1 MENNALELLLDRKYK
16 NETYTIGNLYVDGEW
31 FCNTLEDRDRGL
43 SQTMPLEEIKRQKVY
58 GETAIPTGRYEVR
71 MDIVSPKYNGVK
83 WYKDNFGGRMPRLES
98 VKGFSGILIHS
109 GNTALDSNGCILV
122 GMNKAKGKVLDSRA
136 TFQKLWKILE
146 QARKAGKTIY
156 LTVQ

>member
-31 FCNTLEDRDRGL
+31 FCNALEDKDRGL
-43 SQTMPLEEIKRQKVY
+43 SQTMSLEEIKETKVY

-83 WYKDNFGGRMPRLES
+83 WYKDNFGGRMPRLEN

-136 TFQKLWKILE
+136 TFQKLWKVLE
-146 QARKAGKTIY
+146 KAKKAGKTIY

>member
-1 MENNALELLLDRKYK
+1 MENNTLELLLDRKYRK
-16 NETYTIGNLYVDGEW
+16 ETYTIGNLYVDGEW
-31 FCNTLEDRDRGL
+31 FCNALEDKDRGL
-43 SQTMPLEEIKRQKVY
+43 SQTMTLEEINKIKVY

-71 MDIVSPKYNGVK
+71 MNIVSPKYNGVK

-122 GMNKAKGKVLDSRA
+122 GLNKAKGKVLDSRA
-136 TFQKLWKILE
+136 TFQKLWKVLE
-146 QARKAGKTIY
+146 QARKAGRTIY
-156 LTVQ
+156 LTVK

>member
-1 MENNALELLLDRKYK
+1 MENDTLELLLDRKYK
-16 NETYTIGNLYVDGEW
+16 KETYTIGNLYVDGEW
-31 FCNTLEDRDRGL
+31 FCNALEDKDRGL
-43 SQTMPLEEIKRQKVY
+43 KSSMSLEEIKETKVY

-136 TFQKLWKILE
+136 TFQKLWKVLE
-146 QARKAGKTIY
+146 QARKAGKKIY

>member
-1 MENNALELLLDRKYK
+1 MENNTLELLLDRKYRK
-16 NETYTIGNLYVDGEW
+16 ETYTIGNLYVDGEW
-31 FCNTLEDRDRGL
+31 FCNALEDKDRGL
-43 SQTMPLEEIKRQKVY
+43 SQTMTLEEINKIKVY
-58 GETAIPTGRYEVR
+58 GETASPTGRYEVR

-136 TFQKLWKILE
+136 TFQKLWKVLE
-146 QARKAGKTIY
+146 QARKAGKKIY
-156 LTVQ
+156 LTIK

>member
-1 MENNALELLLDRKYK
+1 MENNALELLLDRKYRK
-16 NETYTIGNLYVDGEW
+16 ETYTIGNLYVDGEW
-31 FCNTLEDRDRGL
+31 FCNALEDKDRGL
-43 SQTMPLEEIKRQKVY
+43 SQTMTLEEINKIKVY

-109 GNTALDSNGCILV
+109 GNTALDSYGCILV

-136 TFQKLWKILE
+136 TFQKLWNTLE

>member
-16 NETYTIGNLYVDGEW
+16 KETYTIGNLYVDGEW
-31 FCNTLEDRDRGL
+31 FCNTLEDKDRGL
-43 SQTMPLEEIKRQKVY
+43 SQTMSLEEIKETKVY

-146 QARKAGKTIY
+146 QARKEGKTIY

>member
-16 NETYTIGNLYVDGEW
+16 KETYTIGNLYVDGEW
-31 FCNTLEDRDRGL
+31 FCNALEDKDRGL
-43 SQTMPLEEIKRQKVY
+43 SQTMPLEEIKETKVY

-98 VKGFSGILIHS
+98 VKGFAGILIHS

>member
-31 FCNTLEDRDRGL
+31 FCNSLEDKDRGL
-43 SQTMPLEEIKRQKVY
+43 SQTMPLEEIKRTKVY
-58 GETAIPTGRYEVR
+58 GETAIPTGRYEVS
-71 MDIVSPKYNGVK
+71 MNVVSPKYNGVK

-156 LTVQ
+156 LTVK

>member
-1 MENNALELLLDRKYK
+1 MENNVLELLLDRKYK

-31 FCNTLEDRDRGL
+31 FCNALEDKDRGL
-43 SQTMPLEEIKRQKVY
+43 SQTMSLEEIKKAKVY

-98 VKGFSGILIHS
+98 VKGFAGILIHS

-146 QARKAGKTIY
+146 EARKAGKTIY
-156 LTVQ
+156 LTVK

>member
-16 NETYTIGNLYVDGEW
+16 KETYTIGNLYVDGEW
-31 FCNTLEDRDRGL
+31 FCNSLEDKDRGL
-43 SQTMPLEEIKRQKVY
+43 SQTMPLEEIKRLKVY

>member
-1 MENNALELLLDRKYK
+1 MENNTLELLLDRKYK
-16 NETYTIGNLYVDGEW
+16 KETYTIGNLYVDGEW
-31 FCNTLEDRDRGL
+31 FCNSMEDKDRGL
-43 SQTMPLEEIKRQKVY
+43 SQTMSVEEIKETKVY

-136 TFQKLWKILE
+136 TFQKLWKVLE
-146 QARKAGKTIY
+146 QARKAGKKIY
-156 LTVQ
+156 LTVK

>member
-31 FCNTLEDRDRGL
+31 FCNSLEDKDRGL
-43 SQTMPLEEIKRQKVY
+43 SQTMPLEEIKETKVY

-83 WYKDNFGGRMPRLES
+83 WYKDNFGGRMPRLEN
-98 VKGFSGILIHS
+98 VKGFAGILIHS
-109 GNTALDSNGCILV
+109 GNTALDSAGCILV
-122 GMNKAKGKVLDSRA
+122 GLNKAKGKLVESRA
-136 TFQKLWKILE
+136 TFQKLWNMLE
-146 QARKAGKTIY
+146 QARKAEKTIY

>member
-1 MENNALELLLDRKYK
+1 MENNTLELLLDRKYK
-16 NETYTIGNLYVDGEW
+16 KDTYTIGDFYVDGEW
-31 FCNTLEDRDRGL
+31 FCNSMEDKDRGL
-43 SQTMPLEEIKRQKVY
+43 SQTMSVEEIKETKVY

-98 VKGFSGILIHS
+98 VKGFAGILIHS
-109 GNTALDSNGCILV
+109 GNTALDSAGCILV

-136 TFQKLWKILE
+136 TFQKLWNILE

-156 LTVQ
+156 LTVK

>member
-31 FCNTLEDRDRGL
+31 FCNTLEDKDRGL
-43 SQTMPLEEIKRQKVY
+43 SQTMPLEEIKRTKVY
-58 GETAIPTGRYEVR
+58 GETAIPTGRFAVR

-136 TFQKLWKILE
+136 TFQKLWKVLE
-146 QARKAGKTIY
+146 QARKEGKTIY

>member
-1 MENNALELLLDRKYK
+1 MENNTLELLLDRKYK

-31 FCNTLEDRDRGL
+31 FCNTLEDKDRGL
-43 SQTMPLEEIKRQKVY
+43 SQTMPLEEINKIKVY
-58 GETAIPTGRYEVR
+58 GETAIPTGHYEVR

-136 TFQKLWKILE
+136 TFQKLWNMLE
-146 QARKAGKTIY
+146 KARKAGKTIY